1 MKNGSSSRGHDM
13 KKRAFATAL
22 ALRLLRRL
30 RHRHQ

>member
-1 MKNGSSSRGHDM
+1 MKKGNSSSAHDM

-30 RHRHQ
+30 RHRHH